1 MNIECSVALNLL
13 SIIYMLILLFNLRHK
28 CKWDSLNRQYCQILT
43 AVCLFL
49 GLDIL
54 YLLFYEKTDP
64 VSQVLLNTVKS
75 LYFIVNSTIVWLWAK
90 YVDYTLFGEQ
100 YKTKKH
106 RVFYTIVLCINTL
119 AVIFNFFTG
128 FLFQISSAGTFVV
141 HPAAMWVFTL
151 LNYSS
156 LLVALIIT
164 VHYRRLMK
172 KNVFLTLLIFPLP
185 PLFAEIIQIFFRS
198 YSLICTYA
206 VSALIV
212 FQISQ
217 NNTIYTDELT
227 GLANRKMLNETL
239 RKWFSDPNGSM
250 ICGIMIDLDGLKTI
264 NDTYG
269 HLSGDNALI
278 LMSDMIQAVKRS
290 DLISVRYG
298 GDEFILLWQ
307 SKNGCEIS
315 QIEQTLNEAKI
326 QMNALKPERER
337 IDFSTGTF
345 CYANDG
351 RLTADEFL
359 QQLDLKM
366 YESKNSKKQ

>member
-100 YKTKKH
+100 YKSKKH

-128 FLFQISSAGTFVV
+128 FLFQISPAGTFVV
-141 HPAAMWVFTL
+141 HPVAMWVFTL

-164 VHYRRLMK
+164 VQYRRLMK

-307 SKNGCEIS
+307 SKNGREIS
-315 QIEQTLNEAKI
+315 KIEQTLNEAKI

>member
-100 YKTKKH
+100 YKSKKH

-128 FLFQISSAGTFVV
+128 FLFQISPAGTFVV
-141 HPAAMWVFTL
+141 HPVAMWVFTL

-164 VHYRRLMK
+164 VQYRRLMK

-264 NDTYG
+264 NDT
-269 HLSGDNALI
+269 
-278 LMSDMIQAVKRS
+278 
-290 DLISVRYG
+290 
-298 GDEFILLWQ
+298 
-307 SKNGCEIS
+307 
-315 QIEQTLNEAKI
+315 
-326 QMNALKPERER
+326 
-337 IDFSTGTF
+337 
-345 CYANDG
+345 
-351 RLTADEFL
+351 
-359 QQLDLKM
+359 
-366 YESKNSKKQ
+366 

>member
-13 SIIYMLILLFNLRHK
+13 SMIYMLILLFNLRHK